1 MGNYSAI
8 IVDDSPDAR
17 MVLKMILRSFPEIL
31 LTGEA
36 ENIQSAED
44 VIRQQKPDIVFLDIE
59 MPGGNG
65 FELVERLHVSGIQ
78 TNIIFV
84 TAHQNYIIEA
94 IRASAFDYIMKPIDP
109 EEIRKSLR
117 RLRFK
122 QRRQGLG
129 KIYQLLEM
137 YHHPSRIKINTK
149 SGFLLI
155 DTHDITYLQ
164 ADGTYTDIFLNNG
177 NLVASS
183 VNLGKLVEKLP
194 DYDFMRISRSC
205 CVNLNYMK
213 MVNRIKSLCILE
225 VDGQTIELSISRQYM
240 RRIDEAF

>member
-65 FELVERLHVSGIQ
+65 FELVERLHASDIQ

-129 KIYQLLEM
+129 KIYQ
-137 YHHPSRIKINTK
+137 
-149 SGFLLI
+149 
-155 DTHDITYLQ
+155 
-164 ADGTYTDIFLNNG
+164 
-177 NLVASS
+177 
-183 VNLGKLVEKLP
+183 
-194 DYDFMRISRSC
+194 
-205 CVNLNYMK
+205 
-213 MVNRIKSLCILE
+213 
-225 VDGQTIELSISRQYM
+225 
-240 RRIDEAF
+240 

>member
-8 IVDDSPDAR
+8 IVDDSGR
-17 MVLKMILRSFPEIL
+17 WMVLKMILRSFPEIL

-65 FELVERLHVSGIQ
+65 FELVERLHASDIQ

-122 QRRQGLG
+122 QKGRG
-129 KIYQLLEM
+129 
-137 YHHPSRIKINTK
+137 
-149 SGFLLI
+149 
-155 DTHDITYLQ
+155 
-164 ADGTYTDIFLNNG
+164 
-177 NLVASS
+177 
-183 VNLGKLVEKLP
+183 
-194 DYDFMRISRSC
+194 
-205 CVNLNYMK
+205 
-213 MVNRIKSLCILE
+213 
-225 VDGQTIELSISRQYM
+225 
-240 RRIDEAF
+240 